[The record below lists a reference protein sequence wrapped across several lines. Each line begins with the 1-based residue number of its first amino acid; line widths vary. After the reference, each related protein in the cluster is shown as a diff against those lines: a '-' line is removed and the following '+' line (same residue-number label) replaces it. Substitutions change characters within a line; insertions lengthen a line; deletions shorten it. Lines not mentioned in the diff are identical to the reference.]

1 VFGIGGAELVL
12 IVVVLLLFV
21 GPDELPKVARTLGKG
36 LTDLRR
42 AANVAQAELQETMQE
57 LTREVDAVKRDL
69 TAPGQD
75 LRDVRA
81 KIDSQLRDAAG
92 PVPESEPLVV
102 IPKRKP
108 AAADTPAEAT
118 ESDPE
123 AAVAA
128 GQDPWVAAHRPPPAL
143 PDEPTDDLP
152 AFSSGPP
159 EPAAPQ
165 AAAAPAFRMPTGAPI
180 AGTVSRSA
188 PPTGVTAPAGLAPVS
203 APAQAA
209 TDEASAPAEA
219 EVEAQTAA

>member
-1 VFGIGGAELVL
+1 MFGIGGAELVL

-57 LTREVDAVKRDL
+57 LTREVDAVKRDIA
-69 TAPGQD
+69 APGQD

-81 KIDSQLRDAAG
+81 KIDAQLRDVAG
-92 PVPESEPLVV
+92 PVPEPEPLVV

-108 AAADTPAEAT
+108 AAADTQAET
-118 ESDPE
+118 PTTDPE

-128 GQDPWVAAHRPPPAL
+128 GQDPWVAAHRPPAAL
-143 PDEPTDDLP
+143 PDQPTDDLP
-152 AFSSGPP
+152 GLSPGPP

-165 AAAAPAFRMPTGAPI
+165 ATTAPAFRMPTGAPI
-180 AGTVSRSA
+180 AGTVSRTAAA
-188 PPTGVTAPAGLAPVS
+188 PAAATAPAVQAS
-203 APAQAA
+203 ADESAVPAAAQAE
-209 TDEASAPAEA
+209 DH
-219 EVEAQTAA
+219 TAA